1 MKKINK
7 ILVGLFA
14 FSMLFSV
21 FGVTS
26 VVAAEDPP
34 VDVLGDTYTYRVHA
48 DNLTMFT
55 FQNKTQLRFNSN
67 VNIDL
72 NMNCEAS
79 KIGLKTFELE
89 LDSDQDMQMNMTCTE
104 EQAELG
110 LLMGSTHQIRN
121 RNRNRYHYEEG
132 FCLEMKGNFSSPIQA
147 KLKIK
152 ETNQNRDG
160 TWAFYNGTIGEGE
173 WVAVQTASQNGY
185 LVAESDHF
193 SFWTILL
200 PEAAE
205 NTLWI
210 YLTIAGVIIGVVAI
224 IAVIYFKKRK

>member
-34 VDVLGDTYTYRVHA
+34 VEVPGDTYTYRVHA

-55 FQNKTQLRFNSN
+55 FRNRTQLRFNSN

-72 NMNCEAS
+72 TMNCEAL

-89 LDSDQDMQMNMTCTE
+89 VDSDQDMLMNMTCTE
-104 EQAELG
+104 EQSELG
-110 LLMGSTHQIRN
+110 LLLGNIYQT
-121 RNRNRYHYEEG
+121 RNRNRYRYQEG
-132 FCLEMKGNFSSPIQA
+132 FCLEMKGNFSYPIQA
-147 KLKIK
+147 KLKMK

-200 PEAAE
+200 PEAEE

-210 YLTIAGVIIGVVAI
+210 YLTIGGVIIGVVAI
-224 IAVIYFKKRK
+224 IAVIYIKKRK

>member
-1 MKKINK
+1 MKKVNK

-14 FSMLFSV
+14 LSMLFSV

-34 VDVLGDTYTYRVHA
+34 VEVPGNTYTYRVHA

-55 FQNKTQLRFNSN
+55 FRNRTQLRFNSN

-72 NMNCEAS
+72 DMSCEAF

-89 LDSDQDMQMNMTCTE
+89 VDSDQDMLMNMTCTE
-104 EQAELG
+104 EQSELG
-110 LLMGSTHQIRN
+110 LLLGNTYQT
-121 RNRNRYHYEEG
+121 RNRNRYRYQEG
-132 FCLEMKGNFSSPIQA
+132 FCLQIQSNYSHQIKA

-152 ETNQNRDG
+152 ETNQNHDG

-200 PEAAE
+200 PEAEE

-210 YLTIAGVIIGVVAI
+210 YLTIGGVIIGVVAI
-224 IAVIYFKKRK
+224 IAVIYIKKRK